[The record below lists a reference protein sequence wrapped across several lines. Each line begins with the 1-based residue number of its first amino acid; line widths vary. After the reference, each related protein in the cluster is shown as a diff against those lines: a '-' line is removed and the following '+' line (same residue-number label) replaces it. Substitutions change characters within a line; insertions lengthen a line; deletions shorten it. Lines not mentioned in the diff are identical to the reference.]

1 MQISI
6 LNKINSRSLFLAI
19 FLICFFAVGYAM
31 YAQFYQNADPCP
43 LCIAQRVIFTGI
55 ALVSLIAFIHGA
67 KKTGT
72 LVYSVLV
79 IALAIFGIKTAYHHV
94 WLQSLP
100 PSEWP
105 ASCGMPLSILY
116 KQIPLSGFL
125 HTVLSGSAECAMVSW
140 KVLGISGAKLSL
152 YGFSLILIICLF
164 CVAKSFCKKNHET
177 YI

>member
-1 MQISI
+1 MQISL
-6 LNKINSRSLFLAI
+6 LNKINTRCLFLAI
-19 FLICFFAVGYAM
+19 FLICFFADGYAM

-43 LCIAQRVIFTGI
+43 LCIAQRVIFAVV
-55 ALVSLIAFIHGA
+55 ALISLIALIHGA

-72 LVYSVLV
+72 LIYSV
-79 IALAIFGIKTAYHHV
+79 IIGAIAIFGIKTAYHHV

-105 ASCGMPLSILY
+105 ASCGMPLDILY

-140 KVLGISGAKLSL
+140 KVFGISGAKLSL
-152 YGFSLILIICLF
+152 YGFCLITLISLICII
-164 CVAKSFCKKNHET
+164 KSFIKTK
-177 YI
+177 